1 MYTDALLGLSNEQAV
16 TTSDVSE
23 HTVDLGV
30 AKNVGAG
37 EQVYARVTVTA
48 NVTADGAATVN
59 FQAIQSAAEDL
70 GSATVIGQTG
80 AIPKASLTAGKSFD
94 IPIPRSFVNMPGQR
108 YLGLNYEVGTG
119 PLTAG
124 KFSATIVLQGAD
136 SVSNSYASGFSV
148 K

>member
-1 MYTDALLGLSNEQAV
+1 MYTDALLQLSSEQAV
-16 TTSDVSE
+16 TTSAVSTN
-23 HTVDLGV
+23 TVDLGV

-37 EQVYARVTVTA
+37 EQIYVRV
-48 NVTADGAATVN
+48 NVTEAADAVGAGTVN
-59 FQAIQSAAEDL
+59 FQVIQSAAANL

-80 AIPKASLTAGKSFD
+80 AIGKAKLTAGASFD

>member
-1 MYTDALLGLSNEQAV
+1 MYTDALLQLSSAQAV
-16 TTSDVSE
+16 TTSDVSDN
-23 HTVDLGV
+23 TVDLGV

-37 EQVYARVTVTA
+37 EQIYVRVTVDEA
-48 NVTADGAATVN
+48 ATADGAATVN
-59 FQAIQSAAEDL
+59 FQVIQSAAANL

-80 AIPKASLTAGKSFD
+80 AIPKANLAINKSFD